1 LTLCATIYI
10 VPRTITEPMLLV
22 LAALIGGPKHG
33 YALICD
39 IEQQTG
45 KRLGPG
51 TLYGIL
57 GRLERYEYVRA
68 LEIEERGRRPYRIT
82 AAGKRAFETRMRTLQ
97 QYQRAL
103 RSLAGL

>member
-1 LTLCATIYI
+1 
-10 VPRTITEPMLLV
+10 MLLV
-22 LAALIGGPKHG
+22 LAALICGPKHG

-57 GRLERYEYVRA
+57 GRLEQYDYVKA
-68 LEIEERGRRPYRIT
+68 LEVEERGRRPYRIT
-82 AAGKRAFETRMRTLQ
+82 GAGKRAFEAQVRTLQ

-103 RSLAGL
+103 WSLARL

>member
-1 LTLCATIYI
+1 
-10 VPRTITEPMLLV
+10 MLLV
-22 LAALIGGPKHG
+22 LASLMGGPKHG

-39 IEQQTG
+39 IEARTG

-57 GRLERYEYVRA
+57 GRLDQYEYVKA
-68 LEIEERGRRPYRIT
+68 LEMEDRGRRPYRIT
-82 AAGKRAFETRMRTLQ
+82 AAGERAFETQMRTLQ